1 MIGMSS
7 SPFSSSLEIR
17 FNDCPLVDKYRAFSP
32 EKTDIVALDKPIAKN
47 PEAVRNFAAV
57 TEISPSKDVKDNPE
71 VGRPIQNKIDGL
83 RREAEIQAELEKQ
96 YPIKRGYAI
105 VPEAYLRDAYGN
117 IAKDPVTG
125 TARRVDFVVVKDGS
139 VIDSIEVTSK
149 TADKT
154 EQLAKETRIRNTGG
168 NYIYDADGNL
178 DAYPDNVRTRVE
190 RRD

>member
-1 MIGMSS
+1 M
-7 SPFSSSLEIR
+7 
-17 FNDCPLVDKYRAFSP
+17 
-32 EKTDIVALDKPIAKN
+32 
-47 PEAVRNFAAV
+47 RNFAAV
-57 TEISPSKDVKDNPE
+57 TEISPSKDVNDNPE

-125 TARRVDFVVVKDGS
+125 TARRVDFVVVKDGN